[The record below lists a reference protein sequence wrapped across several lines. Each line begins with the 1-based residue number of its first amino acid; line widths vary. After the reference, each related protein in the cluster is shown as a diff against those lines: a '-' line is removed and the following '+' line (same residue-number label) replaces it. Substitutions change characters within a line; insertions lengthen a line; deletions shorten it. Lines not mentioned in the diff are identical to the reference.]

1 MQLSYTPVLGLFR
14 LVLVTA
20 CWIPAVVPPVHAA
33 TIVLDFEGLQDLEP
47 VESFYNGG
55 LGGFASG
62 PGPDFDITFTS
73 DAITLTETHFE
84 ANFTNQPSGLT
95 TLFFLTGSAVM
106 NVVGGF
112 DTGFSFFYSNTDFVG
127 QVTVFDQPNATGNVL
142 ASLPLPALGACVGVI
157 DPYCN
162 WAPVGV
168 SFPGIARSVDFSGT
182 ANGIGF
188 DDITLGSASPGVP
201 VPEPATLGLLSL
213 GAGIVASQRRLRRSR
228 R

>member
-1 MQLSYTPVLGLFR
+1 MQLWYTAVLGLFR

-20 CWIPAVVPPVHAA
+20 CWIPAVVSPVHAA

-73 DAITLTETHFE
+73 DAITLTETYPT

-112 DTGFSFFYSNTDFVG
+112 DTGFSFLYSNTDFVG
-127 QVTVFDQPNATGNVL
+127 QVTVFDQPNAMGDVL
-142 ASLPLPALGACVGVI
+142 ASLTLPALGACTGI
-157 DPYCN
+157 DPFCN
-162 WAPVGV
+162 WAPIGV
-168 SFPGIARSVDFSGT
+168 SFAGIAQSVDFSGT
-182 ANGIGF
+182 SNEIGF

-201 VPEPATLGLLSL
+201 VPEPTTLALLGL
-213 GAGIVASQRRLRRSR
+213 GAGIVMSQRRLRRSR
-228 R
+228 G